1 MTTLVAFLDLSVCPV
16 SFDAVIFMAQAEMER
31 RRVEADRLYVVITGE
46 LRKKPQYDDA
56 EAEWRLHNIVLPA
69 ARLFNATI
77 TLTADWKQARKLAS
91 EHEWLN
97 WPIVWLGQSLK
108 RRHHLVGGLIE
119 RVTSGETIARP
130 TASEHALRAVRKLAE
145 GRKFVTMTTRETY
158 LPERNSDPGA
168 WAQAAN
174 EIARRGYSVQRIV
187 DTSTALRD
195 GHGFAELN
203 LDLRMAWYQTAEF
216 NICANTGPASLLWLS
231 DRPYV
236 MMGAGVP
243 ADEWDGLFVKQ
254 GLPLGESWPWALPHQ
269 RIAYGK
275 ETAETILAEFD
286 RWASATS

>member
-1 MTTLVAFLDLSVCPV
+1 M
-16 SFDAVIFMAQAEMER
+16 IFMAQAEMER
-31 RRVEADRLYVVITGE
+31 RKTGADNLHVCLFGE
-46 LRKKPQYDDA
+46 VRKKSQYDEA
-56 EAEWRLHNIVLPA
+56 EAEWRLWNIVVPA
-69 ARLFNATI
+69 ARLFGAMLSVTPGRDGFRAFGEMI
-77 TLTADWKQARKLAS
+77 PGDYF
-91 EHEWLN
+91 
-97 WPIVWLGQSLK
+97 WPHRWQFQKYDAAQGI
-108 RRHHLVGGLIE
+108 RRHLVGGLIKQAKN
-119 RVTSGETIARP
+119 GEPIARP

-158 LPERNSDPGA
+158 LPERNSDAGA

-187 DTSTALRD
+187 DTSTALRE

-243 ADEWDGLFVKQ
+243 AEEWDGLFVKQ
-254 GLPLGESWPWALPHQ
+254 GLPLGESWPWALPNQ

-286 RWASATS
+286 RWASATR